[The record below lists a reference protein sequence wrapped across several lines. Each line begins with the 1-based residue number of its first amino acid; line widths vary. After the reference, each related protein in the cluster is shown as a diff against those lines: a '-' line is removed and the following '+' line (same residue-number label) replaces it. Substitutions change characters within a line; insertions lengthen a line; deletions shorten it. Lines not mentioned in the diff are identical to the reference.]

1 MDARAETR
9 DDATIAAGTTADA
22 GQPPIATAPHAAA
35 RKYPP
40 EIQGWYAVFALA
52 LAVMVNFLDRG
63 IFTLL
68 VQPIKTDLHLSDVQ
82 ISLIMG
88 FAFTFFYA
96 ILGLP
101 VARLVDRHNRKK
113 IMAIGIA
120 IWSAMTALCG
130 FASSFWYLF
139 LARVGAGVGE
149 TTSGPSA
156 YSMLSDF
163 FPPEKLPRAIAGM
176 NIGFVAG
183 SGLSL
188 VLGAV
193 VIGFVGNSP
202 EVVIPLLGSFRSWQV
217 VLLLVGSPGLLVAA
231 VMLTVREPPRHGT
244 THTESQP
251 ILEVFQLI
259 TTHWRVFIP
268 MFCGLA
274 LRSVQMFGLQMWA
287 PTFYQRTYG
296 WSPTEIGYVSGA
308 SLMVAMPIGLFL
320 GSWLSEYYWKRGKHD
335 ANIRVV
341 VISTILSVPL
351 GVLSP
356 LLPSPWLYAG
366 ISMIT
371 AVFLGMAAPVE
382 NAALQS
388 VTPNRMRG
396 QITFLFLF
404 IMNVVGMGI
413 GPLFVAT
420 LSQYFFGEAEIRY
433 SIMLTA
439 FVLGVPAIFAFWYGL
454 KPYGEAMRRG
464 GVEETPVQYP
474 ITGLE

>member
-1 MDARAETR
+1 MDSEAVARA
-9 DDATIAAGTTADA
+9 DASTAEVVALEAA
-22 GQPPIATAPHAAA
+22 PVAA
-35 RKYPP
+35 RSYPP
-40 EIQGWYAVFALA
+40 AIQGWYAVFALG

-68 VQPIKTDLHLSDVQ
+68 VKPIKADLHLSDVQ
-82 ISLIMG
+82 MSLVMG

-101 VARLVDRHNRKK
+101 VARLVDRGNRKR
-113 IMAIGIA
+113 IMAVGIA

-130 FASSFWYLF
+130 FAANFWHLF
-139 LARVGAGVGE
+139 AGE

-163 FPPEKLPRAIAGM
+163 FPPERLPRAIAGM

-202 EVVIPLLGSFRSWQV
+202 EVVIPVLGTFRSWQV
-217 VLLLVGSPGLLVAA
+217 VLLLVGTPGLLVAA
-231 VMLTVREPPRHGT
+231 IMLSVREPPRHGVA
-244 THTESQP
+244 HRESQP
-251 ILEVFQLI
+251 VMEVFALMR
-259 TTHWRVFIP
+259 THWRVFIP
-268 MFCGLA
+268 MFAGLA
-274 LRSVQMFGLQMWA
+274 LRSVQMFGLQMWG

-296 WSPTEIGYVSGA
+296 WSATQIGYVSGL
-308 SLMVAMPIGLFL
+308 SIMVAMPVGLFL
-320 GSWLSEYYWKRGKHD
+320 GSWLSERYWKKGRFD

-341 VISTILSVPL
+341 VFSTLISAPVAVLAPLS
-351 GVLSP
+351 
-356 LLPSPWLYAG
+356 PSPWLYAG
-366 ISMIT
+366 IALVNT
-371 AVFLGMAAPVE
+371 VFLGMAAPVE

-396 QITFLFLF
+396 QMTFLFLF
-404 IMNVVGMGI
+404 IMNVIGMGL

-420 LSQYFFGEAEIRY
+420 LSQYAFGEAAIRY

-439 FVLGVPAIFAFWYGL
+439 AVLGLPAAFVFWYGMR
-454 KPYGEAMRRG
+454 PYGEAMKRG
-464 GVEETPVQYP
+464 GVEESLT
-474 ITGLE
+474 